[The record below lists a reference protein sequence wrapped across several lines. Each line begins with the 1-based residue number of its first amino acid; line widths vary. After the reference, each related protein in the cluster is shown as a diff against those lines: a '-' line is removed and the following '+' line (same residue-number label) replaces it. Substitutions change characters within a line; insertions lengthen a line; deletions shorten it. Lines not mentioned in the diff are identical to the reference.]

1 MIQLAASAFD
11 PDDLEEVRGQAPPPM
26 RVMTL
31 PIVVRRT
38 TAGVALVS
46 ALALGSGAALLIAPQ
61 AAQAG
66 TTQKTTTTSVSGGA
80 DTCFF
85 FAGQIGRAHV

>member
-1 MIQLAASAFD
+1 MTELAASAFD
-11 PDDLEEVRGQAPPPM
+11 PADLEEVRGQAPPPM
-26 RVMTL
+26 RAMNL
-31 PIVVRRT
+31 QIALRRT
-38 TAGVALVS
+38 TVGVALVS

-66 TTQKTTTTSVSGGA
+66 TTKKTTTTTVTGGA

-85 FAGQIGRAHV
+85 FAGRWWCP

>member
-11 PDDLEEVRGQAPPPM
+11 PADLEEVRGRAPPP
-26 RVMTL
+26 
-31 PIVVRRT
+31 PIRAMNLQIALRRT

-46 ALALGSGAALLIAPQ
+46 ALALGSGVSLLLQPQ
-61 AAQAG
+61 AAQAAQSR
-66 TTQKTTTTSVSGGA
+66 TTKVSLRGEG

-85 FAGQIGRAHV
+85 FAGRWWCP